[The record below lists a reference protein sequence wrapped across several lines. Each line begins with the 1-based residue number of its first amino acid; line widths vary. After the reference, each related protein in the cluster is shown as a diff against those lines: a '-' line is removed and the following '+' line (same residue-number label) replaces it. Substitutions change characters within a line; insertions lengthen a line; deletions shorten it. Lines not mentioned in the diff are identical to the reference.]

1 MVRCTP
7 IISCYTPGMKNLRR
21 VPPFLL
27 ACLLLPS
34 AFLSGQV
41 HHNEHHPARPAP
53 LAGPLADRIQAILA
67 DPALSHAEFGI
78 SVTTLDGKP
87 LYGFNDG
94 RLFAPASNTKLT
106 TTAAAFALLPVD
118 TLTWTTLVVADGD
131 VDSSGTLHGDLTLL
145 GVGDPTLS
153 ARHYPYLEPTPASAP
168 APTPAA
174 PTPSA
179 STAGP
184 TQSAPQAAP
193 SPQPSPQAQANAAAS
208 KSMAVLDLIAQ
219 QVEQSGVRV
228 VDGDI
233 MGDDTYFVNEPYGQ
247 GWGWDD
253 LQWSY
258 GAPISALTFNDNS
271 DQLTIAAD
279 PASPGVTQSA
289 WAPDVDY
296 YTIDN
301 HMVPVQPGQVA
312 HPGLERRPGALLVRA
327 WGTAPAGGLHVNMA
341 VEDPAQFTAAAFKQ
355 ALQLR
360 GIKVTG
366 GAESRHEFPSGT
378 GDFAD
383 ERAKPLKLAPI
394 AISTIAAQPQG
405 RHVLAAHISVPVADD
420 IAVINKTSQNLHAE
434 LILRLLGK
442 LFGTDGSLE
451 EGTRVVRQFIVDAG
465 VDDNDFFL
473 YDGSGM
479 SPEDEITPRA
489 LTRLLSYASQQSW
502 GAAWRQTF
510 PVAGVDGTL
519 DNRFKN
525 SRLNGRLWAKTG
537 TLNEVNALSGY
548 LSADSGRTLAFS
560 ILVNEHR
567 PDDDD
572 AAQQAIDHIAEAIA
586 GAE

>member
-1 MVRCTP
+1 MVRWTP
-7 IISCYTPGMKNLRR
+7 IVSCYTPGMKNLRR
-21 VPPFLL
+21 VLPFLL
-27 ACLLLPS
+27 ASLLLPS
-34 AFLSGQV
+34 AILSAQA
-41 HHNEHHPARPAP
+41 HHNEHRPAHPAP
-53 LAGPLADRIQAILA
+53 LTGPLADRIQAILA

-87 LYGFNDG
+87 LYGLNDG

-118 TLTWTTLVVADGD
+118 TLTWTTLIVADGD

-153 ARHYPYLEPTPASAP
+153 PRHYPYIEPAPATAIPPPSPEAPASP
-168 APTPAA
+168 P
-174 PTPSA
+174 
-179 STAGP
+179 
-184 TQSAPQAAP
+184 
-193 SPQPSPQAQANAAAS
+193 PSPQAAANASAA
-208 KSMAVLDLIAQ
+208 KAMAVLDLIAQ

-258 GAPISALTFNDNS
+258 GAPVSALTFNDNA
-271 DQLTIAAD
+271 DELTIAAD
-279 PASPGVTQSA
+279 PASSGVTQVI

-301 HMVPVQPGQVA
+301 HMATVQPGQPA
-312 HPGLERRPGALLVRA
+312 HPGLERRPGSMLVRA

-355 ALQLR
+355 ALLLR

-378 GDFAD
+378 GDFLD
-383 ERAKPLKLAPI
+383 ERARPLKLAPI
-394 AISTIAAQPQG
+394 GISTITAQPQG

-420 IAVINKTSQNLHAE
+420 ITVINKTSQNLHAE

-451 EGTRVVRQFIVDAG
+451 EGTRVVRQFMVDAG

-489 LTRLLSYASQQSW
+489 FTRLLSYASQQSW
-502 GAAWRQTF
+502 GTAWRQTF
-510 PVAGVDGTL
+510 PIAGVDGTL

-525 SRLNGRLWAKTG
+525 SRLKGRLWAKTG

-567 PDDDD
+567 PDDD
-572 AAQQAIDHIAEAIA
+572 AAQQAIDRIAEAIA
-586 GAE
+586 AAE

>member
-1 MVRCTP
+1 MVRWTP
-7 IISCYTPGMKNLRR
+7 MISCYTPGMKNLRR
-21 VPPFLL
+21 VLPFLL
-27 ACLLLPS
+27 ASLLLPP
-34 AFLSGQV
+34 AFLSAQA
-41 HHNEHHPARPAP
+41 HHNEHRPAHPAP

-87 LYGFNDG
+87 LYGLNDG

-118 TLTWTTLVVADGD
+118 TLTWNTLIVADGD

-153 ARHYPYLEPTPASAP
+153 ARHYPYVEPAP
-168 APTPAA
+168 APATLPPSPEAPAS
-174 PTPSA
+174 PPPSL
-179 STAGP
+179 
-184 TQSAPQAAP
+184 QAA
-193 SPQPSPQAQANAAAS
+193 ANAAAA
-208 KSMAVLDLIAQ
+208 KAMAVLDLIAQ

-258 GAPISALTFNDNS
+258 GAPVSALTFNDNA
-271 DQLTIAAD
+271 DELTIAAD
-279 PASPGVTQSA
+279 PASPGVTQVI

-301 HMVPVQPGQVA
+301 HMATVQPGQTA
-312 HPGLERRPGALLVRA
+312 HPGLERRPGSMLVRA

-355 ALQLR
+355 ALLLR

-383 ERAKPLKLAPI
+383 ERAQPLKLAPI
-394 AISTIAAQPQG
+394 GISTIAAQPQG

-420 IAVINKTSQNLHAE
+420 ITVINKTSQNLHAE

-451 EGTRVVRQFIVDAG
+451 EGTRVVRQFMVDAG

-489 LTRLLSYASQQSW
+489 FTRLLSYASQQSW
-502 GAAWRQTF
+502 GSAWRQTL
-510 PVAGVDGTL
+510 PIAGVDGTL

-525 SRLNGRLWAKTG
+525 SRLKDRLWAKTG
-537 TLNEVNALSGY
+537 TLNEVNSLSGY

-567 PDDDD
+567 PDDD
-572 AAQQAIDHIAEAIA
+572 AAQQAIDRIVEAIA
-586 GAE
+586 AAE